1 MHLGEIV
8 NDLKTHFESSKTAA
22 ETFLTE
28 HLPALAGLAESAAS
42 NPLIESVLKAVHL
55 SPEMLTL
62 LAQLVDKADAEVAA
76 LMPPAPVEPE
86 PAEPAA
92 EVPAA

>member
-1 MHLGEIV
+1 MHLGDIV

-28 HLPALAGLAESAAS
+28 HLPALAGLAEHAAT
-42 NPLIESVLKAVHL
+42 NPLIEAALNAVHL
-55 SPEMLTL
+55 SPAL
-62 LAQLVDKADAEVAA
+62 LQGLAEVITKADAEVAA
-76 LMPPAPVEPE
+76 LLPPAPAAPE
-86 PAEPAA
+86 PADPSA